1 MVARKKTVV
10 VLDETKMKGIVL
22 EHCGLKG
29 SPTRV
34 ISTYVPTAKKTDIL
48 LKIRMDRLRWKN

>member
-1 MVARKKTVV
+1 
-10 VLDETKMKGIVL
+10 MKGIVL

-34 ISTYVPTAKKTDIL
+34 ISTYVPTAKKNRYLIENKDGQAAVEEL
-48 LKIRMDRLRWKN
+48 MDRLQKDGVF